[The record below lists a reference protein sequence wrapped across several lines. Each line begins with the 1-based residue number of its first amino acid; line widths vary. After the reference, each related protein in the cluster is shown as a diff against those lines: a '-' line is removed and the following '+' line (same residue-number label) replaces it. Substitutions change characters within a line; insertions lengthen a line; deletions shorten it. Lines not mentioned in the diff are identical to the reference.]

1 MSIVWVLRLH
11 LLNVRNLIG
20 HCQVKNHQPVNTMMW
35 FVCTPPVWPWR
46 LRWWRVRGQHFVRSF
61 CGALIF
67 SFCAGFPLTW
77 LVKIEQVPGFPGKII
92 VQVHSYLLFSDHV
105 FMSYLIWLVVWIF
118 FYFSIYWVNHP
129 NWLIFFRGVGIPP
142 TSNVLLF
149 RCINHQSNFHE
160 PNITIFM
167 GSKSSHKWG
176 VSYRGTPVIIQVMDD
191 HGLVLK
197 PMVTTGVA
205 GRHGR
210 RLKRWNLY
218 LGKL

>member
-1 MSIVWVLRLH
+1 MMTSTRTAFRSFFLRGLDI
-11 LLNVRNLIG
+11 L
-20 HCQVKNHQPVNTMMW
+20 
-35 FVCTPPVWPWR
+35 F
-46 LRWWRVRGQHFVRSF
+46 LRWIPTYMTGKDWTG
-61 CGALIF
+61 
-67 SFCAGFPLTW
+67 
-77 LVKIEQVPGFPGKII
+77 PGFSGQNYRTSAQLP
-92 VQVHSYLLFSDHV
+92 SLFSDHV
-105 FMSYLIWLVVWIF
+105 FMSYLIWLVVWNF